1 MYFEDVLPHLRKGA
15 KIRRSNWKY
24 GPDTPSWIQ
33 RQVPDANSKMNVP
46 YFLAVRHP
54 HGLQR
59 DPESGEEAPTLT
71 YPYTF
76 TTEDIEAGNWT
87 IVRED

>member
-24 GPDTPSWIQ
+24 GPDTPSWVQ

-46 YFLAVRHP
+46 YFFAVRHP
-54 HGLQR
+54 HGL
-59 DPESGEEAPTLT
+59 EEGSMLT